1 MLLERTAALPSQRV
15 RVAAAHGRST
25 SDSSVPSSLEPF
37 RTEENGESSSMRI
50 AVIVLA
56 ITLATP
62 ATAVG
67 SVTVTKNAQRP
78 ALRVDARGYAEVSWS
93 AGGTRRTL
101 LIPPRG
107 RALPGG
113 RLSRP
118 DVSRPTNA
126 VAIPFRRALR
136 RTPDGRY
143 WALQS
148 WRLTRTGPVELRFA
162 RWRGAP
168 TKMELATHFFG
179 PRQLLRGRA
188 TFHGRAVTGFWRT
201 LEGTPIRHA
210 AVLECFMCS
219 GSPGWAWFNS
229 VRTAADGSFGATV
242 PPAARVG
249 RYRAS
254 IVGPNL
260 GATLAPDASGTAEA
274 SGPPPPIALRGDKA
288 WLLRGQSHVCTI
300 Q

>member
-1 MLLERTAALPSQRV
+1 
-15 RVAAAHGRST
+15 
-25 SDSSVPSSLEPF
+25 
-37 RTEENGESSSMRI
+37 MRI
-50 AVIVLA
+50 AVIVVA
-56 ITLATP
+56 IALVTP
-62 ATAVG
+62 ATAVA
-67 SVTVTKNAQRP
+67 SVTVAKNAQRP
-78 ALRVDARGYAEVSWS
+78 ALRVDARGYAEVSWV

-118 DVSRPTNA
+118 DVSRPTSA

-148 WRLTRTGPVELRFA
+148 WRLARAGPVELRFA

-168 TKMELATHFFG
+168 TRMELATHTLG
-179 PRQLLRGRA
+179 PRQLLHGRA
-188 TFHGRAVTGFWRT
+188 TFHGRPVTGFWRT

-210 AVLECFMCS
+210 AILEC
-219 GSPGWAWFNS
+219 SPCYGRNGWSWFNS
-229 VRTAADGSFGATV
+229 VRTTADGRFGAAV
-242 PPAARVG
+242 PPEALAD

-254 IVGPNL
+254 IVGPNF
-260 GATLAPDASGTAEA
+260 GSTLAPDASAIAAFRPPLPGT
-274 SGPPPPIALRGDKA
+274 
-288 WLLRGQSHVCTI
+288 
-300 Q
+300 

>member
-1 MLLERTAALPSQRV
+1 
-15 RVAAAHGRST
+15 
-25 SDSSVPSSLEPF
+25 
-37 RTEENGESSSMRI
+37 MRI
-50 AVIVLA
+50 AVIVFA
-56 ITLATP
+56 ITLVTP
-62 ATAVG
+62 ATALA

-78 ALRVDARGYAEVSWS
+78 ALRVDARGYAEVSWT
-93 AGGTRRTL
+93 ARGTRRTL

-118 DVSRPTNA
+118 DVSRATSA
-126 VAIPFRRALR
+126 VVIPFRRALR

-168 TKMELATHFFG
+168 TTMELATHAVG
-179 PRQLLRGRA
+179 QRQVLHGRA

-210 AVLECFMCS
+210 AVLEC
-219 GSPGWAWFNS
+219 SPCYGRKGWSWFNS
-229 VRTAADGSFGATV
+229 VRTTSDGRFGATV
-242 PPAARVG
+242 PPAALAE

-254 IVGPNL
+254 IVGPNV
-260 GATLAPDASGTAEA
+260 GSTLAPDASAITVFR
-274 SGPPPPIALRGDKA
+274 PPVPL
-288 WLLRGQSHVCTI
+288 T
-300 Q
+300 